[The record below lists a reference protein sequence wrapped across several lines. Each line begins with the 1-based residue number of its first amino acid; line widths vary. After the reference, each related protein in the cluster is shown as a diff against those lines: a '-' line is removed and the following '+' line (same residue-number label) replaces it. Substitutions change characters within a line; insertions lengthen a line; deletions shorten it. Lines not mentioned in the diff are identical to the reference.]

1 MYIQGRCISNSIP
14 EDELEQ
20 AETAKCPNSWKAQL
34 PGKDGQLNGLA
45 KLVAFCMVLFRNI
58 APTTALKELGIQF
71 LNDVEELQ
79 QIFTSQIIFMPTPQR
94 VKP

>member
-1 MYIQGRCISNSIP
+1 
-14 EDELEQ
+14 
-20 AETAKCPNSWKAQL
+20 
-34 PGKDGQLNGLA
+34 
-45 KLVAFCMVLFRNI
+45 VLFRNI